1 MRMKLTSAL
10 LLLFLGA
17 ASCSLLGSRGAPGDP
32 IEFRT
37 SDGFLLR
44 GNVFGSGSR
53 AVVLSHAFPGDQS
66 SWLDF
71 AKDLAEEDFLVI
83 TYDFRG
89 YGQSQGRKDIN
100 LLDRDVRAAMRFL
113 AEERNISEVALI
125 GASMGG
131 TASLKAAAESDV
143 DAVITLSAPLEFR
156 GLDASTS
163 VSSVLAP
170 KFFLASVEDGEAA
183 ESAKE
188 LLKLSRDPQAEI
200 KLFPGDA
207 HGTDMVSSRRA
218 GEVRADILSFL
229 KERL

>member
-1 MRMKLTSAL
+1 MRMKLTLAL
-10 LLLFLGA
+10 MLILLGA
-17 ASCSLLGSRGAPGDP
+17 ASCNLLGSKGAAGDP

-37 SDGFLLR
+37 SDGFLLK
-44 GNVFGSGSR
+44 GNVFGSGNR
-53 AVVLSHAFPGDQS
+53 AVVLSHSFPEDQS
-66 SWLDF
+66 SWVDF
-71 AKDLAEEDFLVI
+71 ARDLAEEDFLVI

-100 LLDRDVRAAMRFL
+100 LLDRDVKAAMRFL
-113 AEERNISEVALI
+113 AEERGVSEVALI

-131 TASLKAAAESDV
+131 TASLKAAAESDI
-143 DAVITLSAPLEFR
+143 DGVITLSSPIEFR

-170 KFFLASVEDGEAA
+170 KFFLASVGDREAA
-183 ESAKE
+183 ESAEE
-188 LLKLSRDPQAEI
+188 LLKFSRDPEAEI

-207 HGTDMVSSRRA
+207 HGTDMVSSRR
-218 GEVRADILSFL
+218 GREVRADILSFL